1 MTQTLNRPVTDQ
13 TGPSPNSVPPHPHYA
28 LGTLIAL
35 GILGTLAA
43 VVVAV
48 IALTVTA
55 SRNSVDDAIVS
66 ERVDAYLAEA
76 GATASTGDVIPAIV
90 PKADLPVA
98 TDPAVAVAPEMPPA
112 PQRSTPAIVEVEFEV
127 VEGVNVIDPASG
139 VETETWGYRLVDG
152 PDGVVAGTPGPVI
165 RARVGDVLR
174 FTITN
179 PEGNTHPHNVDFHAV
194 TGPHGGAGDTTVAP
208 GETKTIEVR
217 LLYPGFF
224 MYHCAYDDVPAHI
237 SHGMYGGI
245 LVDPETPLPE
255 VDHEWYVVQS
265 EFYTSEPEDG
275 FAAFDRRAVTDEN
288 PSYVVFNG
296 AVGSLTDDNA
306 LRMEVGERARI
317 YFINAG
323 LNLDSNLHPI
333 GSHWDRV
340 YPEAALLATPI
351 RGSQTTLV
359 PAGGGTVVEM
369 VGQVPSTIVLVDH
382 ALARAFDKGAIGHI
396 VITGEE
402 QPEIYEAVGGAA
414 PADETP
420 AAEHEGTGGAEHEQ
434 PAAGGEQVSILPG
447 SSEFQDM
454 DSPDEFEEGETPGD
468 YSVNVLRV
476 PVGTTVTW
484 TNDDQMMHSVTAA
497 DGSFDSGLLDA
508 GESWSYTFD
517 QPGEFEYFCSPHPWM
532 RAKVIVEG

>member
-1 MTQTLNRPVTDQ
+1 MTQTLNRPVTDRS
-13 TGPSPNSVPPHPHYA
+13 SPGGVPPHPHYA
-28 LGTLIAL
+28 LGTLVVL
-35 GILGTLAA
+35 GIVGTLAA

-55 SRNSVDDAIVS
+55 SRNSVDDQIVS
-66 ERVDAYLAEA
+66 ARVDAYLSEA
-76 GATASTGDVIPAIV
+76 GAAVDAGDVVPALV
-90 PKADLPVA
+90 PKSQLPVA
-98 TDPAVAVAPEMPPA
+98 AETAVAVAPEVPPA
-112 PQRSTPAIVEVEFEV
+112 PQRSTPAIVEVAFEV

-194 TGPHGGAGDTTVAP
+194 TGPGGGAEDTVVAP

-224 MYHCAYDDVPAHI
+224 MYHCAYDDAPAHI

-255 VDHEWYVVQS
+255 VDHEWYIVQS
-265 EFYTSEPEDG
+265 EYYTSPPEDG
-275 FAAFDRRAVTDEN
+275 VAAFDRRAVTDEN

-296 AVGSLTDDNA
+296 AVGSIAGDNA
-306 LRMEVGERARI
+306 LQMEVGERARI

-323 LNLDSNLHPI
+323 LNLDSNFHPI
-333 GSHWDRV
+333 GSHWDKV

-359 PAGGGTVVEM
+359 PAGGGTVVEL

-382 ALARAFDKGAIGHI
+382 ALARAFDKGAIGQI
-396 VITGEE
+396 VVSGPEN
-402 QPEIYEAVGGAA
+402 PEIYEAIGGDA
-414 PADETP
+414 PAEEAPPTDG
-420 AAEHEGTGGAEHEQ
+420 ADGGEA
-434 PAAGGEQVSILPG
+434 AAGGEQVSILPG

-454 DSPDEFEEGETPGD
+454 DSPDEFDENEAPAD

-484 TNDDQMMHSVTAA
+484 TNDDQMMHTVTAA